1 VVVYIPSGTDGVLLV
16 GVEDDWTVSGAR
28 SRHEAGRTDP
38 LRVQAPIAYMTQ
50 PALSAVVGIVRAGG
64 AEILVVE
71 VLDSPRVVGT
81 ARGTYV
87 RRAIAGDGRPA
98 CVPYHAH
105 EMPAHEVDR
114 GGAVDWVGTKAEVTA
129 GALLLFGRSQAL
141 RRFLSNHEAA
151 VQVLP
156 GNPSSTP
163 KPGRIVWRAR
173 QSAAGCDGCLLP
185 SRQREDYKT
194 HGRRDDREAT
204 ILEPSGIWQGNRR
217 LP

>member
-1 VVVYIPSGTDGVLLV
+1 VYPQRTDGVLLV
-16 GVEDDWTVSGAR
+16 GVEDDGTVSGAR
-28 SRHEAGRTDP
+28 SRDEAGRTDP
-38 LRVQAPIAYMTQ
+38 LRVQALIAYMTQ
-50 PALSAVVGIVRAGG
+50 PALSAVVGIVQTGG

-98 CVPYHAH
+98 CVLYHAH
-105 EMPAHEVDR
+105 EMPAHEVGR

-151 VQVLP
+151 VQVLR
-156 GNPSSTP
+156 GNPSPTP
-163 KPGRIVWRAR
+163 KPGRIVPGEPGRAP
-173 QSAAGCDGCLLP
+173 QAARWMLAAE
-185 SRQREDYKT
+185 QAE
-194 HGRRDDREAT
+194 RRSQDAWA
-204 ILEPSGIWQGNRR
+204 S
-217 LP
+217 

>member
-1 VVVYIPSGTDGVLLV
+1 VFPAWSSAVGGKPGTGTRKRRYTLAMSSSRCSGSRSSCSPSC
-16 GVEDDWTVSGAR
+16 R
-28 SRHEAGRTDP
+28 
-38 LRVQAPIAYMTQ
+38 
-50 PALSAVVGIVRAGG
+50 AVVGIVQAGG

-71 VLDSPRVVGT
+71 VLDSPRVVET

-87 RRAIAGDGRPA
+87 RRAIAGDGRPV

-105 EMPAHEVDR
+105 EMSAHEVGR
-114 GGAVDWVGTKAEVTA
+114 GGAVDWIGTKAEVTA

-151 VQVLP
+151 VQVLR
-156 GNPSSTP
+156 GNPSPTP
-163 KPGRIVWRAR
+163 KPGRIVPGEPGRAP
-173 QSAAGCDGCLLP
+173 QAAMDACCRAG
-185 SRQREDYKT
+185 REDHKT
-194 HGRRDDREAT
+194 HGRRDDREVT